1 MVGAPC
7 LIGHTR
13 GVADTEGSK
22 PDRREKGSPGAPEQ
36 GRSFELRHY
45 VPADI
50 LNVSFPVSVR
60 GYDRRAVD
68 TYIKR
73 VNRVI
78 AELKVSASPPAAVR
92 HALEQAGEQHTARA
106 KSEAAEL
113 VVNTSAEADRMKA
126 EADELTANA
135 TREADDTVAR
145 AKAEAEKIVA
155 TAKAEAD
162 ERLRQSQQEL
172 AALQDRTETR
182 MREIQ
187 ADTEAAW
194 KERGELLEDIR
205 EMASTLVELAG
216 AAAARFPVGEPTGP
230 TAKDETE
237 PRVAPDE
244 STRAMPAVGSP
255 EDGDDE
261 ARDAAAERTASGPE
275 T

>member
-92 HALEQAGEQHTARA
+92 HALEQAGEQVQGLLQAARETAEEIIASGRQEAEEHTAQ
-106 KSEAAEL
+106 
-113 VVNTSAEADRMKA
+113 
-126 EADELTANA
+126 
-135 TREADDTVAR
+135 
-145 AKAEAEKIVA
+145 
-155 TAKAEAD
+155 AEAD

-230 TAKDETE
+230 TAEDETE
-237 PRVAPDE
+237 PHVAPDE
-244 STRAMPAVGSP
+244 STRAMPVVAPP

-261 ARDAAAERTASGPE
+261 TRDAAAERTASGPE